1 MSEHPYIKY
10 AIALVMEDYNLADTN
25 DITWEM
31 LRSEVEKGLNHFSV
45 KPIGDFEGVEKV
57 KFDFCP
63 DKSDAKKFRF
73 LAPNAITSDLQAS
86 KLYGAGI
93 NVKEMQ
99 PKKLEASTKLSQS
112 AMPLAGE
119 FNAFSDKGNAGRGKP
134 SSTVLNEI
142 LSLIVT
148 LTPDK
153 PCLQDN
159 GKNYCLIPDLTVH
172 EDIDFIKL
180 FKRIRIQS
188 LESDS
193 MMGNVICEVKSG
205 KTVYKPRRPH
215 IYSGNFP
222 NAPRSTALSSI
233 ALLGVIGEM
242 TKESETS
249 LLASRV
255 LDSFKGT
262 NIYKIGYGKAMTFT
276 FNNCIID
283 LSLQGK
289 LKTIVDS
296 IYWSTL
302 YREGSRSANNNF
314 EYKKFDLFTARFL
327 QLFNAPAFRDFLS
340 YRAEYPMQLQLLFE
354 TYFEKIMK
362 IDSKIVH
369 SALEM
374 GKWLNRAAYFAATK
388 ENKVRG
394 GRDTDKDKIREIKS
408 KILVELESSILSAK
422 TGDALLSQ
430 VVVRIGRLTGL
441 DAPHEAAAFMEKA
454 ASGDLELEQAKNMLM
469 AFSRL
474 RSTKAL
480 ENGNQQGN
488 VEINTESLVEDNSD
502 L

>member
-10 AIALVMEDYNLADTN
+10 AIALVMEYHNLADVN

-31 LRSEVEKGLNHFSV
+31 LRSEVENGLNHFSMKPV
-45 KPIGDFEGVEKV
+45 KDYEGHESVR
-57 KFDFCP
+57 FDFCSE
-63 DKSDAKKFRF
+63 KSDAKKFCF

-86 KLYGAGI
+86 KLYGAAI
-93 NVKEMQ
+93 NAKEIQ
-99 PKKLEASTKLSQS
+99 PKKLDASTKVSQS

-134 SSTVLNEI
+134 SSTVLNEL

-159 GKNYCLIPDLTVH
+159 GKNYCLIPDLTIP

-180 FKRIRIQS
+180 FKRIRMQG

-193 MMGNVICEVKSG
+193 LIGRVVKEVKTN
-205 KTVYKPRRPH
+205 KVVYKPKRPPL
-215 IYSGNFP
+215 YNGNFP

-242 TKESETS
+242 TKDAETS
-249 LLASRV
+249 LLAAKV
-255 LDSFKGT
+255 LDSLREA
-262 NIYKIGYGKAMTFT
+262 NIYKIGYGKATTFT

-283 LSLQGK
+283 LSSQGR
-289 LKTIVDS
+289 LRAIVDS

-302 YREGSRSANNNF
+302 YREGRRNTNNGF
-314 EYKKFDLFTARFL
+314 EYKKFDLFAARFL
-327 QLFNAPAFRDFLS
+327 QLFNSPAFRDFLS
-340 YRAEYPMQLQLLFE
+340 YRAEYPRQMQPLFE
-354 TYFEKIMK
+354 TYFEKMIK
-362 IDSKIVH
+362 IDSEIVH

-374 GKWLNRAAYFAATK
+374 GKWLNKAAFIAATK

-408 KILVELESSILSAK
+408 KILVELESSIMSAK
-422 TGDALLSQ
+422 SGDALLSQ
-430 VVVRIGRLTGL
+430 VVVRIGRLTGS
-441 DAPHEAAAFMEKA
+441 DAPKEATAFMEKT
-454 ASGDLELEQAKNMLM
+454 ASGDLELEQAKNLLL

-474 RSTKAL
+474 RSGRTSD
-480 ENGNQQGN
+480 NGNQQ
-488 VEINTESLVEDNSD
+488 EEDIDTESSEEDNSD
-502 L
+502 I

>member
-10 AIALVMEDYNLADTN
+10 AIALVMEDHNLADAN

-31 LRSEVEKGLNHFSV
+31 LRSEVEKGLNHFSM
-45 KPIGDFEGVEKV
+45 KPAKDYEGQGSVRFE
-57 KFDFCP
+57 FCS

-86 KLYGAGI
+86 KLYGAAI
-93 NVKEMQ
+93 NAKEMQ
-99 PKKLEASTKLSQS
+99 PKKLDASTKISQS

-134 SSTVLNEI
+134 SSSVLNEL

-159 GKNYCLIPDLTVH
+159 RKNYCLIPDLTVT

-180 FKRIRIQS
+180 FKRIRTQS

-193 MMGNVICEVKSG
+193 MMGNVISEVKSG
-205 KTVYKPRRPH
+205 KTLYRPRRPH
-215 IYSGNFP
+215 IYNGNFP

-255 LDSFKGT
+255 LGSLKGV

-283 LSLQGK
+283 MSLQGR
-289 LKTIVDS
+289 LKTIVDC
-296 IYWSTL
+296 IYRSTL
-302 YREGSRSANNNF
+302 YREGRRNTNNIF

-327 QLFNAPAFRDFLS
+327 QLFNSPTFQDFLS
-340 YRAEYPMQLQLLFE
+340 YRAEYPIQMQPLFE
-354 TYFEKIMK
+354 TYFEKMMK
-362 IDSKIVH
+362 IDSEIVH
-369 SALEM
+369 STLEM
-374 GKWLNRAAYFAATK
+374 GKWLNRAAFIAATK
-388 ENKVRG
+388 ENKARG
-394 GRDTDKDKIREIKS
+394 GKDTDKDKIREIKS
-408 KILVELESSILSAK
+408 KILVELESSIMSAK
-422 TGDALLSQ
+422 SGDALLSQ
-430 VVVRIGRLTGL
+430 VVVRIGRLTGS
-441 DAPHEAAAFMEKA
+441 DAPKEATAFMEKT
-454 ASGDLELEQAKNMLM
+454 ASGDLELEQAKNLLL

-474 RSTKAL
+474 RSGRTS
-480 ENGNQQGN
+480 ENDNQQ
-488 VEINTESLVEDNSD
+488 EEDIRTESSEEDNSD
-502 L
+502 I